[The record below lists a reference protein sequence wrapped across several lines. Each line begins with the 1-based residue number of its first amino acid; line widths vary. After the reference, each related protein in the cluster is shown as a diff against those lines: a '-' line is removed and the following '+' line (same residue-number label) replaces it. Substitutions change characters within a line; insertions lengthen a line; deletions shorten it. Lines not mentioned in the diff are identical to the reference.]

1 MPSEIPP
8 YPATTIREPP
18 SPSSQGIIHA
28 PLPPGPESA
37 PTQPPPSPR
46 EGGAARPGAGRSRRR
61 GRRGRQRADLRGP
74 DGSHGVRGRDRSHRF
89 LPSPLA
95 DRPSPLTEGEGGCIH
110 LQQVPKAHTGPGGA
124 ARGGGRQ
131 GQEPLSRSLQ
141 VGGSSVQRDGRGEGE
156 DEAEQGPMRLSIP
169 ASGGRTH
176 RKTLPRPVPVKEL
189 AP

>member
-1 MPSEIPP
+1 M
-8 YPATTIREPP
+8 
-18 SPSSQGIIHA
+18 
-28 PLPPGPESA
+28 
-37 PTQPPPSPR
+37 
-46 EGGAARPGAGRSRRR
+46 
-61 GRRGRQRADLRGP
+61 
-74 DGSHGVRGRDRSHRF
+74 RGRDRSHRF

-141 VGGSSVQRDGRGEGE
+141 VGGSSVQREGRGEGE